1 MNGTK
6 TKSEN
11 LKDSRGIALAQMLL
25 ESMLCYAMASAT
37 NTAYIEFNIL
47 FALTLEESKCCY
59 STAYDI
65 YQTTFIHNQYLI
77 YSICLRQSLFV
88 FTLQFIA
95 NKSLI
100 KVDFCLTKSV
110 ILIHFRFIFISFEIF
125 SHLREH
131 PNAMQTY

>member
-65 YQTTFIHNQYLI
+65 Y
-77 YSICLRQSLFV
+77 
-88 FTLQFIA
+88 
-95 NKSLI
+95 
-100 KVDFCLTKSV
+100 
-110 ILIHFRFIFISFEIF
+110 
-125 SHLREH
+125 
-131 PNAMQTY
+131 